1 MKKKMT
7 KKMAAFGMVMTM
19 LFSMA
24 LVANA
29 ETTLRASDNVKGAT
43 VALSHTYSIAN
54 IKSVGSMSGY
64 VKDSHISDTL
74 AVTYKNNTTGKYY
87 STNKIGSGYS
97 AVEVNYTRPSGNYTI
112 TSSRSD
118 FSYRNNGSATRTKSI
133 GA

>member
-1 MKKKMT
+1 MKYVKKIV
-7 KKMAAFGMVMTM
+7 AFGMVMTM

-74 AVTYKNNTTGKYY
+74 AVTYKNNTTGKYS
-87 STNKIGSGYS
+87 STNKIGSEHS
-97 AVEVNYTRPSGNYTI
+97 SVEVIYSRPSGNYTI

-118 FSYRNNGSATRTKSI
+118 FSYRNNGSATKTKSI